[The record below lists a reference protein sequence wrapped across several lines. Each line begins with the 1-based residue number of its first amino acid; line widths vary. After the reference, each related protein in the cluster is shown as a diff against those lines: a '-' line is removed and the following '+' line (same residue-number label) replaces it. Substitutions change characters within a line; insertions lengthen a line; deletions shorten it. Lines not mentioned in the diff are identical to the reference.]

1 MTFLEQLVR
10 QGNYL
15 RNSFETKRKSPL
27 ERQKKQLQKLLLKAR
42 YTQVAKAYN
51 FEEILGKF
59 NDKENDFFDEFR
71 KNVPIFNYE
80 KIYQE
85 WWHKERE
92 LGEKNVAWKGK
103 TKYYALSSG
112 TSSATSKYIPV
123 TNSMIKAITRTGLM
137 QFLSI
142 PDFKDIPAKVF
153 SKEILMLGGSTDLQF
168 RKMGNGSFYEGDL
181 SGITTGNIPFWFQH
195 YYKPGKKIAAHN
207 DWDIKLREITLQASK
222 WDIGYIAGNPA
233 WLQLLMESIV
243 KHYKVQHIH
252 EIWPNLSA
260 FAYGGVSFEP
270 YKKGFE
276 KLLGKPITYIQTYL
290 ASEGFVAYQKLPDHD
305 MTLALQGGIFF
316 EFVPFNEQNFDADG
330 EIIGKPKTLLID
342 EVEENKDY
350 ALLMTTCAGAWRYL
364 IGDTVRFTNKKL
376 SEIIISG
383 RTKHF
388 LSLCG
393 EHLSVDNMN
402 KAIELT
408 AEQLNFSVK
417 EFTVAGVTRTDGYFE
432 HQWYIGSDEQ
442 VDEQKLKEIL
452 DENLKKLNDDYAT
465 ERKAVLRDVLVKV
478 LPTQKFYDFL
488 ASKGKMGGQHKF
500 PRVLKNTQL
509 VDFQEFIK

>member
-1 MTFLEQLVR
+1 MTLLEQLVK

-15 RNSFETKRKSPL
+15 RNSFDAKQKPPI
-27 ERQKKQLQKLLLKAR
+27 ERQRKQLQKLLTKAR

-51 FEEILGKF
+51 FEEILSKTQ
-59 NDKENDFFDEFR
+59 NKDFFDTFR
-71 KNVPIFNYE
+71 NHVPIFNYE
-80 KIYQE
+80 KIYQQ
-85 WWHKERE
+85 WWYKERE
-92 LGEKNVAWKGK
+92 LGEKNVAWKGR

-123 TNSMIKAITRTGLM
+123 TNSMVKAITRTSLM
-137 QFLSI
+137 QFLSL
-142 PDFKDIPAKVF
+142 PDFKDIPSKLF
-153 SKEILMLGGSTDLQF
+153 SKEILMLGGSTDLQH
-168 RKMGNGSFYEGDL
+168 RQVGNSDYYEGDL
-181 SGITTGNIPFWFQH
+181 SGITAGNIPFWFQH
-195 YYKPGKKIAAHN
+195 YYKPGKKIAAHS
-207 DWDIKLREITLQASK
+207 DWDIKLHEITLNASK

-233 WLQLLMESIV
+233 WLQLLMENIV
-243 KHYKVQHIH
+243 KHYKVNNIH
-252 EIWPNLSA
+252 DIWPNLSA

-276 KLLGKPITYIQTYL
+276 RLLGRPITYIETYL
-290 ASEGFVAYQKLPDHD
+290 ASEGFIAYQKLPDHN

-316 EFVPFNEQNFDADG
+316 EFIPFNEQNFDADG
-330 EIIGKPKTLLID
+330 EIIGNPKTLLID

-376 SEIIISG
+376 TEIIISG

-417 EFTVAGVTRTDGYFE
+417 EFTVAGITRPDGYFE
-432 HQWYIGSDEQ
+432 HQWYIGSDENT
-442 VDEQKLKEIL
+442 DEQKLKQIL

-500 PRVLKNTQL
+500 PRVLKKTQL
-509 VDFQEFIK
+509 SDFQDFIRE

>member
-1 MTFLEQLVR
+1 MTLLELLVK
-10 QGNYL
+10 QGNYF
-15 RNSFETKRKSPL
+15 RNQFDKKQRNPI
-27 ERQKKQLQKLLLKAR
+27 ERQKKQLQKLLTKAR
-42 YTQVAKAYN
+42 YTQVAKVYD
-51 FEEILGKF
+51 FEEIL
-59 NDKENDFFDEFR
+59 DKSTQNNKAFFDAFR

-80 KIYQE
+80 KIYKE
-85 WWHKERE
+85 WWYKERE
-92 LGEKNVAWKGK
+92 LGEKNVTWKGK

-123 TNSMIKAITRTGLM
+123 TSAMIKAITNTSLM

-153 SKEILMLGGSTDLQF
+153 SKEILMLGGSTDLQY
-168 RKMGNGSFYEGDL
+168 REMGKGSFYEGDL
-181 SGITTGNIPFWFQH
+181 SGITAGNIPFWFQH
-195 YYKPGKKIAAHN
+195 YYKPGKKIASHS
-207 DWDIKLREITLQASK
+207 DWDVKLKEITLQASK

-233 WLQLLMESIV
+233 WLQLLLESII
-243 KHYKVQHIH
+243 KHYNVKNIH

-276 KLLGKPITYIQTYL
+276 KLLGQPIVYIETYL
-290 ASEGFVAYQKLPDHD
+290 ASEGFVAYQKLPNHN

-316 EFVPFNEQNFDADG
+316 EFIPFNEQNFDADG
-330 EIIGKPKTLLID
+330 EIIGTPQTLLID

-364 IGDTVRFTNKKL
+364 IGDTVRFTDKKNC
-376 SEIIISG
+376 EIIISG

-408 AEQLNFSVK
+408 AEHLNFSVK
-417 EFTVAGVTRTDGYFE
+417 EFTVAGVSRPDGYFE
-432 HQWYIGSDEQ
+432 HHWFIGSDDK
-442 VDEQKLKEIL
+442 VDESQLKEIL
-452 DENLKKLNDDYAT
+452 DNNLKKLNDDYAT
-465 ERKAVLRDVLVKV
+465 ERKAVLRDVVVKII
-478 LPTQKFYDFL
+478 PTQKFYDWL

-500 PRVLKNTQL
+500 PRVLKKTQIE
-509 VDFQEFIK
+509 DFKSFI